1 MSEAIYSACFMELF
15 IGLGRSSFLT
25 YTLVII
31 IVLISFYITIT
42 IVINVVFI
50 MLHNF
55 IVVLI

>member
-1 MSEAIYSACFMELF
+1 MELF